1 MEGLAGIEPTLK
13 GPQPSVQ
20 NRYTSDPNNKSMNFF
35 NTYKI
40 AHVVCNES
48 DDF

>member
-20 NRYTSDPNNKSMNFF
+20 NRYTSDPNKKSQNCPPR
-35 NTYKI
+35 TRTSIY
-40 AHVVCNES
+40 
-48 DDF
+48 